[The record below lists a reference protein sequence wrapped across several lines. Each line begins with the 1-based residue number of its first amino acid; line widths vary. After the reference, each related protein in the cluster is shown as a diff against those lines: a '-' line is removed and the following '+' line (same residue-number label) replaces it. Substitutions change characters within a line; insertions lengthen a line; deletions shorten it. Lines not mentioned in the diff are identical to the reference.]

1 MTAFLLDMDGVL
13 YHGNKL
19 LPDALDFVDLVSR
32 SKHLFITNNPIQSP
46 SRVAE
51 KLSSL
56 GFKDIL
62 PEQILT
68 SAQATAAWLTRQKP
82 GFHYY
87 AVGSDGLHHAL
98 AKVGTEDRVHADYVV
113 IGEGAGL
120 DYESLTI
127 GINLLLAKGAI
138 LVSTNPDAS
147 VDAWQNGQHLVLP
160 GGGALVAPFEVATM
174 QKAIT
179 IGKPQPLL
187 YQMARE
193 RLGVVAEE
201 CIMIGDRPDTDIAGA
216 AALGMKTALV
226 RTGRFL
232 PGMSWSNEIEPPDW
246 DIDTLAELMAEF
258 VAAGVFQGT
267 TSSATAM
274 SVKTGK

>member
-19 LPDALDFVDLVSR
+19 LPDALEFVDLVAH
-32 SKHLFITNNPIQSP
+32 SKHLFITNNPIHSP
-46 SRVAE
+46 SKVAD
-51 KLSSL
+51 KLSSM
-56 GFKDIL
+56 GFKGVL

-68 SAQATAAWLTRQKP
+68 SAQATAEWLTQQKS

-87 AVGSDGLHHAL
+87 AVGSIGLRNAL
-98 AKVGTEDRVHADYVV
+98 SEMGTEDRSHADYVV

-127 GINLLLAKGAI
+127 GINLILSKGAI

-147 VDAWQNGQHLVLP
+147 VDAWRNGEHLVLP
-160 GGGALVAPFEVATM
+160 GGGALVAPFEVATT
-174 QKAIT
+174 QTAIT

-187 YQMARE
+187 YKMAME
-193 RLGVVAEE
+193 RLAVEAED

-216 AALGMKTALV
+216 TALGMKTALV

-232 PGMSWSNEIEPPDW
+232 PGMSWLNEIEKPDW
-246 DIDTLAELMAEF
+246 DVDSLAELTTEF
-258 VAAGVFQGT
+258 VAAGLLQDLKA
-267 TSSATAM
+267 SS
-274 SVKTGK
+274 